1 VVWNCWS
8 RLRGR
13 YGLVGVIV
21 LWQISP
27 VWASYPTHRHHHHR
41 AYRAV
46 HVSVPLYHAELLM
59 DADSG
64 RVLYELNDRMQWPP
78 ASMAKMMLLAVAVDQ
93 IKAGRFS
100 YSDPVLISERAA
112 STEGSRL
119 GLHAGDIYPLGE
131 LMKAALIRSANDATV
146 AVAEKIA
153 GSVEACVRLMNLKA
167 QELAMT
173 DTHYETVD
181 GLPPRPNHDVDY
193 TSALDLAILARSII
207 HNTDLLRWS
216 SLAEAPFDGGP
227 VMLHNTNHLI
237 GHLDG
242 CDGLKTG
249 FTNHAGF
256 NLTATV
262 KRGDM
267 RLISVV
273 LGAPSNAER
282 FIQSSQL
289 LGWGFD
295 NFTKLHLVNRGQVLP
310 VHVQVQSGPLIQPVA
325 DDDVALVL
333 PKNQVADVKVEYTV
347 QPTVQ
352 GPVVSGES
360 LGQVLVLDGA
370 DVVSKVDAICPTP
383 AGGYATNVDSASANA
398 GENPA
403 SASGHEASDLPQ
415 SLITTPATSAPQEI
429 R

>member
-1 VVWNCWS
+1 
-8 RLRGR
+8 
-13 YGLVGVIV
+13 
-21 LWQISP
+21 
-27 VWASYPTHRHHHHR
+27 
-41 AYRAV
+41 
-46 HVSVPLYHAELLM
+46 M

-93 IKAGRFS
+93 IKAGRFN
-100 YSDPVLISERAA
+100 YSDPVRISERAA
-112 STEGSRL
+112 FTEGSRL
-119 GLHAGDIYPLGE
+119 GLHAGDVYPLGE

-167 QELAMT
+167 QELMMT

-181 GLPPRPNHDVDY
+181 GLPPLPNHDVDY

-207 HNTDLLRWS
+207 LNTDLLRWS

-237 GHLDG
+237 GRLDG

-282 FIQSSQL
+282 FIQSSRL
-289 LGWGFD
+289 LEWGFD

-310 VHVQVQSGPLIQPVA
+310 VHVRVASGPLIQPVA
-325 DDDVALVL
+325 DDDIALVL
-333 PKNQVADVKVEYTV
+333 PKNQVADVKLEYTV

-360 LGQVLVLDGA
+360 LGQVLVLDGG
-370 DVVSKVDAICPTP
+370 DVVTKVDAICPTA
-383 AGGYATNVDSASANA
+383 AGGPAATLDSATANA
-398 GENPA
+398 GENHVA
-403 SASGHEASDLPQ
+403 AGGHEASDLPQ
-415 SLITTPATSAPQEI
+415 PLITAPAASAPQEI